1 MQSVSTIAKVVSS
14 NPTHGDTYSIQ
25 HYFIKFAYTKTDL
38 NSLTNITLE
47 RVYINVAKCRV
58 WTYTF
63 FSTVLWHKHLHHIS
77 LRPTDLDVVI
87 DK

>member
-1 MQSVSTIAKVVSS
+1 MHALSVSTIAKVVSS

-58 WTYTF
+58 WHMKVVQKITF
-63 FSTVLWHKHLHHIS
+63 TRLSMITLVCN
-77 LRPTDLDVVI
+77 
-87 DK
+87 